1 VGMAFSYKGTE
12 QPGSIKRVMC
22 CTDQERQRYNEQL
35 LSLMATHVAPSFAEN
50 PRTGITLKV

>member
-1 VGMAFSYKGTE
+1 MAFSYKGTE